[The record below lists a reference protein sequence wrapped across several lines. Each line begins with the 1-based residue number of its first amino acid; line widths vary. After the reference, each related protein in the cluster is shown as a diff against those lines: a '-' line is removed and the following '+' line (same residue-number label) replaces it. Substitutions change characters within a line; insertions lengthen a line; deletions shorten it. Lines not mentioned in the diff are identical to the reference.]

1 MAVIVLTNRRGSQM
15 KISPAPPSVASV
27 NTWEEFRHQW
37 SSRQNFIL
45 GKQVFPFE
53 FDPPPLESVVDAVRR
68 SSNARILK
76 GKKADAITL
85 KEFYPEFLNLPVDQ
99 AAHSPVQLS
108 HFELLEFTGPGGIFQ
123 GMEKIFEQWYASLK
137 DRGFTWGQSQRAFFL
152 SGPNCHTNYHFDS
165 SYVLAWQLVGR
176 KRFCWLKDPE
186 RWCPRAARRDA
197 DLYDRMARPAGISE
211 DDVIEWEMNPGD
223 VLWNVMLTPH
233 WVYSLDET
241 SYSINITHF
250 SLACDGQ
257 LSPID
262 VELQQIRREREAAAA
277 AR

>member
-1 MAVIVLTNRRGSQM
+1 M
-15 KISPAPPSVASV
+15 KISQPPATVAHV
-27 NTWEEFRHQW
+27 NTWEEFRRKW

-45 GKQVFPFE
+45 GKQIFPFE
-53 FDPPPLESVVDAVRR
+53 CKLPPLESVVDTIRK
-68 SSNARILK
+68 SPKARILK
-76 GKKADAITL
+76 GKKADAVTI
-85 KEFYPEFLNLPVDQ
+85 KEFYPEFLDIPAAQ

-108 HFELLEFTGPGGIFQ
+108 HFELLEFTGAGGIFH
-123 GMEKIFEQWYASLK
+123 GMEKIFEQWYVSLTEH
-137 DRGFTWGQSQRAFFL
+137 GFTWTQSQRAFFL

-186 RWCPRAARRDA
+186 RWCPRAVRRDA
-197 DLYDRMARPAGISE
+197 DLYDRMVRPPGITA
-211 DDVIEWEMNPGD
+211 DDVIELEMNPGD

-241 SYSINITHF
+241 SYSFNITHF
-250 SLACDGQ
+250 ELACDGK

-262 VELQQIRREREAAAA
+262 LELQEIRRERDAGGATASSSPYSNK
-277 AR
+277 